1 MADMFPRELLPDEVK
16 SNGERKTFDAL
27 RDRVADP
34 WQAYHSVSWVARDQ
48 TSGAIDGEIDFV
60 VCHPERGVVCLEVK
74 GGTVESRSGS
84 WYGVRDGERTRIK
97 DPFTQALDHRYALER
112 YIAAADAGVANRWL
126 IGQAIVLPDVT
137 VHQLSLAPD
146 APRELIIDRT
156 DLRDLE
162 AALERVVAFHR
173 GIREQRQAP
182 GFDGAAT
189 LRELLVPSVSL
200 RVPMAEDLLE
210 EEEALIHL
218 TAEQGLLLA
227 RMGRTPRLAVTGCAG
242 SGKTM
247 LAVEHARRLAR
258 EGTKVLFVCFNRGLA
273 EHLRARE
280 SRSGVTVQTF
290 HGLCS
295 QLARK
300 AKVKLPQYEQG
311 KAPPEYFERDL
322 PDALVDAVAI
332 LGPQFDALVV
342 DEAQDLQENWYEAL
356 LCVLDDERKAN
367 VWLFVDDNQ
376 RIYASGFTPPDGFL
390 EFELTVNCR
399 NTQAIHREVMK
410 LYSGRMVPDVKGP
423 PGREVELH
431 HSDDQAA
438 TVGGLIE
445 RLCGVEEIPPQDV
458 VVLSAHGWE
467 NSEVRRSLPGSY
479 RATQKRGELGKNV
492 YFSSIRA
499 FKGLEAPVV
508 ILCELE
514 DLDPETRDQ
523 QLYVGISRARNH
535 CVIVAPPAASA

>member
-27 RDRVADP
+27 RDRLADP
-34 WQAYHSVSWVARDQ
+34 WQAYHSVSWVARDHG
-48 TSGAIDGEIDFV
+48 SGAIDGEIDFV
-60 VCHPERGVVCLEVK
+60 VCHPEQAVVCLEVK
-74 GGTVESRSGS
+74 GGTVESRGGS

-97 DPFTQALDHRYALER
+97 DPFTQALDHRYALQRHLEANGVR
-112 YIAAADAGVANRWL
+112 DAKRWL

-146 APRELIIDRT
+146 APRELIIDRA
-156 DLRDLE
+156 DLRDPE
-162 AALERVVAFHR
+162 AALKRVVAFHR
-173 GIREQRQAP
+173 GARDGGQPP

-189 LRELLVPSVSL
+189 LREQLVPSVTL
-200 RVPMAEDLLE
+200 RVPMAEDILE

-218 TAEQGLLLA
+218 TAEQALLLA
-227 RMGRTPRLAVTGCAG
+227 RMRRTPRLAVSGCAG

-247 LAVEHARRLAR
+247 LAVEHARRLAHA
-258 EGTKVLFVCFNRGLA
+258 GTKVLFVCFNRGLA

-280 SRSGVTVQTF
+280 TRSGVTVQTF
-290 HGLCS
+290 HGICN
-295 QLARK
+295 QLARQ
-300 AKVKLPQYEQG
+300 AKLKLPQYEQG

-322 PDALVDAVAI
+322 PDALVDAVAK
-332 LGPQFDALVV
+332 LGPQFGALVV
-342 DEAQDLQENWYEAL
+342 DEAQDLQDDWYEGL

-367 VWLFVDDNQ
+367 VWLFFDDNQ
-376 RIYASGFTPPDGFL
+376 RIYASGFAPPDDFL

-399 NTQAIHREVMK
+399 NTQAIHHEVMK
-410 LYSGRMVPDVKGP
+410 LYRGSIVPDVKGP
-423 PGREVELH
+423 AGRELERHRTV
-431 HSDDQAA
+431 DQAA
-438 TVGGLIE
+438 TVADVIE
-445 RLCGVEEIPPQDV
+445 RLCDTEEVLPQDV

-467 NSEVRRSLPGSY
+467 NSEVRRSLTGRY
-479 RATQKRGELGKNV
+479 TLTQKRGELGRNV

-514 DLDPETRDQ
+514 DLDENTRDQ

-535 CVIVAPPAASA
+535 CVIVAPLATA

>member
-48 TSGAIDGEIDFV
+48 GGGAIDGEIDFV
-60 VCHPERGVVCLEVK
+60 VCHPERAVVCLEVK
-74 GGTVESRSGS
+74 GGAVECRGGS
-84 WYGVRDGERTRIK
+84 WYSVRDGARTRIK
-97 DPFTQALDHRYALER
+97 DPFTQALDHRYALQR
-112 YIAAADAGVANRWL
+112 YLEAGGVHDAKRWL

-137 VHQLSLAPD
+137 VQQLSLAPD
-146 APRELIIDRT
+146 APRELIIDRS
-156 DLRDLE
+156 DLRDAE
-162 AALERVVAFHR
+162 VALERVVAFHR
-173 GIREQRQAP
+173 GTRERRRPP
-182 GFDGAAT
+182 GSDGAAT

-200 RVPMAEDLLE
+200 RVPMAEEILE

-227 RMGRTPRLAVTGCAG
+227 RLARTRRLAVSGCAG

-247 LAVEHARRLAR
+247 LAVEHAKRLAR
-258 EGTKVLFVCFNRGLA
+258 AGTEVLFVCFNRGLV

-280 SRSGVTVQTF
+280 AKSGVTFQTF
-290 HGLCS
+290 HGLCTH
-295 QLARK
+295 LARR
-300 AKVKLPQYEQG
+300 AKIKLPQYEQG
-311 KAPPEYFERDL
+311 TAPPEYFDRDL
-322 PDALVDAVAI
+322 PDALLDAI
-332 LGPQFDALVV
+332 GQLGPQFGDLVV
-342 DEAQDLQENWYEAL
+342 DEAQDLQQDWYEAV
-356 LCVLDDERKAN
+356 LCVLDDDRKAN
-367 VWLFVDDNQ
+367 VWLFFDDNQ
-376 RIYASGFTPPDGFL
+376 RIYESGFTPPDDYL
-390 EFELTVNCR
+390 AFELTVNCR

-410 LYSGRMVPDVKGP
+410 LYRGPIVPEVKGP
-423 PGREVELH
+423 PGRAPELH
-431 HSDDQAA
+431 HAEDQAA
-438 TVGGLIE
+438 AVAGVIA
-445 RLCGVEEIPPQDV
+445 RLCEKEEVLPQDV

-467 NSEVRRSLPGSY
+467 NSEVRRSLPGGY
-479 RATQKRGELGKNV
+479 APTQKRGELGKKV

-514 DLDPETRDQ
+514 DLDQETRDQ

-535 CVIVAPPAASA
+535 CVIVAPPPA